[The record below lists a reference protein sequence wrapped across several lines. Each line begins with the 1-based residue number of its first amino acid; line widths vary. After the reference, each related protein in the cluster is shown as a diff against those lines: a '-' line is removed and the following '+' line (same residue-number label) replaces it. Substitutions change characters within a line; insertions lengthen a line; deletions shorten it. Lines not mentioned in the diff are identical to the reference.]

1 MKRTLIVALAL
12 VMVAGAGM
20 ALAGGHGHG
29 HGHGRQC
36 PGMKSMG
43 PGGGAGPATAHRF
56 LRPLRRLNLSEAQW
70 GQVRTIVDAAKPKLE
85 EHMEAIG
92 KIRKQLRDMDDSR
105 FDEKAVRTLAA
116 QLGSHTEALVVLNQ
130 QLRVKVHSVLTDE
143 QREQLV
149 KMRER
154 MMDRREHMRD
164 KRCGRGRMGN
174 FPPPPKDAPAPPE
187 DAPAPPP
194 PGE

>member
-29 HGHGRQC
+29 HGRQC
-36 PGMKSMG
+36 PGMKAMG
-43 PGGGAGPATAHRF
+43 PGGGAGPATADRF

-70 GQVRTIVDAAKPKLE
+70 GQVRSIVDTAKPKLE

-92 KIRKQLRDMDDSR
+92 EIRKQLRAMDDSK

-116 QLGSHTEALVVLNQ
+116 QLGSHTEALAVLHQ

-143 QREQLV
+143 QREQLA

-154 MMDRREHMRD
+154 MMDRREHMQG
-164 KRCGRGRMGN
+164 KRRGRGRMGN
-174 FPPPPKDAPAPPE
+174 FPPPPE